1 MRVSITIGSVSTS
14 TTQNGKNA
22 GQKYTKSKS
31 IAHFSNGDKEVTVMA
46 FGEQRD
52 NVLGALR
59 KGRRTEFSAV
69 WDGKNVL
76 KLLGL
81 APEAP
86 AEAEAA

>member
-1 MRVSITIGSVSTS
+1 MQITITMGSVQTKTTS
-14 TTQNGKNA
+14 KGA
-22 GQKYTKSKS
+22 KYTLSQGAT
-31 IAHFSNGDKEVTVMA
+31 AHFSNGDKEVTVMA

-52 NVLGALR
+52 SIVGSLR
-59 KGRRTEFSAV
+59 KGRKTTFTAV

-76 KLLGL
+76 KLLDL